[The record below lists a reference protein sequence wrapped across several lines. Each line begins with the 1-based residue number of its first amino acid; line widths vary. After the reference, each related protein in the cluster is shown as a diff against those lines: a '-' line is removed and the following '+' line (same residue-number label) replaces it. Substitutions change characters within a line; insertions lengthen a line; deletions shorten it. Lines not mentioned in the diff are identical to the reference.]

1 MTNTHISTTQPRY
14 IDSQVVNITVLHSL
28 VVLVMHGMVVVVV
41 VMHGMLLVHG
51 LVHGMLLEHGLLSIK
66 NVSNVA
72 MLNSLLIVVM
82 SAKHASSVD
91 RLVVVLNSLLIL
103 VMPSAKASNVSSPTR
118 TTYLAQ
124 SATNASSVNSQR
136 GHCSQVWHTFT
147 CQKSL
152 KKIPKK
158 AKCILAQSKDFGK
171 PWGSVQTSSI

>member
-1 MTNTHISTTQPRY
+1 
-14 IDSQVVNITVLHSL
+14 VLHGL

-41 VMHGMLLVHG
+41 VVHGMLLVHG
-51 LVHGMLLEHGLLSIK
+51 LVTVVLSSK
-66 NVSNVA
+66 NVSDVA

-91 RLVVVLNSLLIL
+91 RLVVLNSLVIL
-103 VMPSAKASNVSSPTR
+103 VMPTAKASNVSSPTR

>member
-1 MTNTHISTTQPRY
+1 MTNTHISTTQPGY
-14 IDSQVVNITVLHSL
+14 TDSQGVNITVLHGL

-41 VMHGMLLVHG
+41 VVHGMLLVHG
-51 LVHGMLLEHGLLSIK
+51 LVTVVLSIK
-66 NVSNVA
+66 NVSDVA

-91 RLVVVLNSLLIL
+91 RLVVLNSLVIL
-103 VMPSAKASNVSSPTR
+103 VMPTAKASNVSSPTR

-152 KKIPKK
+152 KKISKK

>member
-1 MTNTHISTTQPRY
+1 M
-14 IDSQVVNITVLHSL
+14 LHGL

-41 VMHGMLLVHG
+41 VVHGMLLVHG
-51 LVHGMLLEHGLLSIK
+51 LVTVVLLIK
-66 NVSNVA
+66 NVSDVA

-91 RLVVVLNSLLIL
+91 RLVVLNSLVIL
-103 VMPSAKASNVSSPTR
+103 VMPTAKASNVSSPTR

>member
-14 IDSQVVNITVLHSL
+14 IDSQGVNITVLHSL

-41 VMHGMLLVHG
+41 VVHGMLLVHG

-66 NVSNVA
+66 NVSDVA
-72 MLNSLLIVVM
+72 MLNSLLIVLI
-82 SAKHASSVD
+82 SAKHASCVD
-91 RLVVVLNSLLIL
+91 NLVVLNSLLIL
-103 VMPSAKASNVSSPTR
+103 VMPTTKASNVSSPTR
-118 TTYLAQ
+118 ITYLAQ

-152 KKIPKK
+152 KKILKK
-158 AKCILAQSKDFGK
+158 AKRILAQSKDSGK
-171 PWGSVQTSSI
+171 PWGSEQTSSI

>member
-1 MTNTHISTTQPRY
+1 
-14 IDSQVVNITVLHSL
+14 
-28 VVLVMHGMVVVVV
+28 MHGMVVVVV
-41 VMHGMLLVHG
+41 VVHGMLLVHG
-51 LVHGMLLEHGLLSIK
+51 LVTVVLLIK
-66 NVSNVA
+66 NVSDVA

-91 RLVVVLNSLLIL
+91 RLVVLNSLVIL
-103 VMPSAKASNVSSPTR
+103 VMPTAKASNVSSPTR

-136 GHCSQVWHTFT
+136 GHCSQVWHTST

>member
-1 MTNTHISTTQPRY
+1 MTNTHISATQPRY
-14 IDSQVVNITVLHSL
+14 IDSQGVNITVLHSL

-41 VMHGMLLVHG
+41 VVHGMLLVHG
-51 LVHGMLLEHGLLSIK
+51 LVTVVLSIK
-66 NVSNVA
+66 NVSDVA

-91 RLVVVLNSLLIL
+91 RLVVLNSLVIL
-103 VMPSAKASNVSSPTR
+103 VMPTAKASNVSSPTR

>member
-1 MTNTHISTTQPRY
+1 
-14 IDSQVVNITVLHSL
+14 
-28 VVLVMHGMVVVVV
+28 MHGMVVVVV
-41 VMHGMLLVHG
+41 AVHGMLLVHG
-51 LVHGMLLEHGLLSIK
+51 LVTVVLSIK
-66 NVSNVA
+66 NVSDVA

-91 RLVVVLNSLLIL
+91 RLVVLNSLLIL
-103 VMPSAKASNVSSPTR
+103 VMPTTKASNVSSPTR

>member
-1 MTNTHISTTQPRY
+1 M
-14 IDSQVVNITVLHSL
+14 NITVLHGL

-41 VMHGMLLVHG
+41 VVHGMLLVHG
-51 LVHGMLLEHGLLSIK
+51 LVTVVLSSK
-66 NVSNVA
+66 NVSDVA

-82 SAKHASSVD
+82 SAKHASTVN
-91 RLVVVLNSLLIL
+91 RFVVLNSLLIL
-103 VMPSAKASNVSSPTR
+103 VMPTAKASNVSSPTR

>member
-1 MTNTHISTTQPRY
+1 M
-14 IDSQVVNITVLHSL
+14 NITVLHGL

-41 VMHGMLLVHG
+41 VVHGMLLVHG
-51 LVHGMLLEHGLLSIK
+51 LVTVVLLIK
-66 NVSNVA
+66 NVSDVA

-91 RLVVVLNSLLIL
+91 RLVVLNSLVIL
-103 VMPSAKASNVSSPTR
+103 VMPTAKASNVSSPTR

-136 GHCSQVWHTFT
+136 GHCSQVLHTST

>member
-1 MTNTHISTTQPRY
+1 
-14 IDSQVVNITVLHSL
+14 
-28 VVLVMHGMVVVVV
+28 MHGMVVVVV

-91 RLVVVLNSLLIL
+91 TLVVLDSLLIL
-103 VMPSAKASNVSSPTR
+103 VMPTTKASNVSSPTR

-136 GHCSQVWHTFT
+136 GHCSQVWYTFT

-158 AKCILAQSKDFGK
+158 AKCILAQSKDSGK
-171 PWGSVQTSSI
+171 PWRSVQTSSI

>member
-28 VVLVMHGMVVVVV
+28 VVLVMHGMVVEVV

-51 LVHGMLLEHGLLSIK
+51 LVTVVLSIK
-66 NVSNVA
+66 NVSDVA

-91 RLVVVLNSLLIL
+91 TLVVLDSLLIL
-103 VMPSAKASNVSSPTR
+103 VMPTTKASNVSSPTR
-118 TTYLAQ
+118 TTYVAQ

>member
-1 MTNTHISTTQPRY
+1 M
-14 IDSQVVNITVLHSL
+14 
-28 VVLVMHGMVVVVV
+28 LVMHGMVVVVV
-41 VMHGMLLVHG
+41 VVHGMLLVHG
-51 LVHGMLLEHGLLSIK
+51 LVTVVLSSK
-66 NVSNVA
+66 NVSDVA

-91 RLVVVLNSLLIL
+91 RLVVLNSLVIL
-103 VMPSAKASNVSSPTR
+103 VMPTAKASNVSSPTR

-136 GHCSQVWHTFT
+136 GHCSQVWYTFT

-158 AKCILAQSKDFGK
+158 AKCILAQSKDSGK
-171 PWGSVQTSSI
+171 PWRSVQTSSI

>member
-1 MTNTHISTTQPRY
+1 MTNTHISTTQPGY
-14 IDSQVVNITVLHSL
+14 IDSQCVNITVLHGL

-41 VMHGMLLVHG
+41 VVHGMLLVHG
-51 LVHGMLLEHGLLSIK
+51 LVTVVLSIK
-66 NVSNVA
+66 NVSDVA

-91 RLVVVLNSLLIL
+91 RLLVVLNSLLIL

-171 PWGSVQTSSI
+171 LWGSVQTSSI

>member
-1 MTNTHISTTQPRY
+1 HRQPGY
-14 IDSQVVNITVLHSL
+14 TDSQGLNITVLHGL

-41 VMHGMLLVHG
+41 VVHGMLLVHG
-51 LVHGMLLEHGLLSIK
+51 LVTVVLSSK
-66 NVSNVA
+66 NVSDVA

-82 SAKHASSVD
+82 SAKHASSVVVHN
-91 RLVVVLNSLLIL
+91 RLVVLNSLLFL
-103 VMPSAKASNVSSPTR
+103 VMPTAKASNVSSPTR

-136 GHCSQVWHTFT
+136 GHCSQVWYTFT

-158 AKCILAQSKDFGK
+158 AKCILAQSKDSGK
-171 PWGSVQTSSI
+171 PWRSVQTSSI

>member
-1 MTNTHISTTQPRY
+1 
-14 IDSQVVNITVLHSL
+14 VLHGL

-41 VMHGMLLVHG
+41 VVHGMLLVHG
-51 LVHGMLLEHGLLSIK
+51 LVTVVLLIK
-66 NVSNVA
+66 NVSDVA

-91 RLVVVLNSLLIL
+91 RLVVLNSLVIL
-103 VMPSAKASNVSSPTR
+103 VMPTAKASNVSSPTR

>member
-1 MTNTHISTTQPRY
+1 MTNTHISTTQPGY
-14 IDSQVVNITVLHSL
+14 IDSQCVNITVLHGL

-41 VMHGMLLVHG
+41 VVHGMLLVHG
-51 LVHGMLLEHGLLSIK
+51 LVTVVLLIK
-66 NVSNVA
+66 NVSDVA

-91 RLVVVLNSLLIL
+91 RLVVLNSLVIL
-103 VMPSAKASNVSSPTR
+103 VMPTAKASNVSSPTR
-118 TTYLAQ
+118 TTYPAQ

>member
-1 MTNTHISTTQPRY
+1 M
-14 IDSQVVNITVLHSL
+14 NITVLHGL

-41 VMHGMLLVHG
+41 VVHGMLLVHG
-51 LVHGMLLEHGLLSIK
+51 LVTVVLSIK
-66 NVSNVA
+66 NVSDVA

-82 SAKHASSVD
+82 SAKQASSVN
-91 RLVVVLNSLLIL
+91 RLVVLNSLLIL
-103 VMPSAKASNVSSPTR
+103 VMPTTKASNVSSPTR
-118 TTYLAQ
+118 TTYVAQ

-171 PWGSVQTSSI
+171 LWGSVQTSSI

>member
-1 MTNTHISTTQPRY
+1 M
-14 IDSQVVNITVLHSL
+14 NITVLHGL

-41 VMHGMLLVHG
+41 VVHGMLLVHG
-51 LVHGMLLEHGLLSIK
+51 LVTVVLLIK
-66 NVSNVA
+66 NVSDVA

-82 SAKHASSVD
+82 SAKHASSVVVHN
-91 RLVVVLNSLLIL
+91 RLVVLNSLLIL
-103 VMPSAKASNVSSPTR
+103 VMPTAKASNVSSPTR

-136 GHCSQVWHTFT
+136 GHCSQVWHTST

-158 AKCILAQSKDFGK
+158 AKCIFAQSKDFGK